1 MTEGRIRVLFYAN
14 ETPVEKED
22 GTHYEYDFYI
32 VETTDRPNI
41 GEIISGALDGWI
53 EAAAKKE
60 LDAAAA
66 AVREVRNRLLTES
79 DAAMALDRMGLEL
92 PDSITATTMLKVF
105 KSLVEVLKNAVS
117 GDWAKY
123 RQALRD
129 IPNQP
134 GFPYEINWPKK
145 PE

>member
-1 MTEGRIRVLFYAN
+1 MAEGRIRVLFYAN

-41 GEIISGALDGWI
+41 GGIISGALDGWI

>member
-1 MTEGRIRVLFYAN
+1 M
-14 ETPVEKED
+14 
-22 GTHYEYDFYI
+22 
-32 VETTDRPNI
+32 
-41 GEIISGALDGWI
+41 
-53 EAAAKKE
+53 
-60 LDAAAA
+60 
-66 AVREVRNRLLTES
+66 TES

-92 PDSITATTMLKVF
+92 PDSITTTTMLKVF

-134 GFPYEINWPKK
+134 GFPFEIEWPKK

>member
-1 MTEGRIRVLFYAN
+1 MPEGRIRVTFYAN
-14 ETPVEKED
+14 ENPVERED
-22 GTHYEYDFYI
+22 GTHYEYDFYT

-41 GEIISGALDGWI
+41 AEIISGTLDGWI

-60 LDAAAA
+60 LEAAAT
-66 AVREVRNRLLTES
+66 AVREVRNRLLSES

-92 PDSITATTMLKVF
+92 PDSITTTTMLKVF